1 MTTPELIRL
10 AFMFYVAAC
19 VMTIITFIGY
29 LLFAC
34 AIGLWDNRH
43 KKDNEEIPYKE
54 MHVEERD
61 AVEVEE
67 VV

>member
-34 AIGLWDNRH
+34 VIGLWDNRH
-43 KKDNEEIPYKE
+43 NRNTEEVPYRK
-54 MHVEERD
+54 MDVVEQD